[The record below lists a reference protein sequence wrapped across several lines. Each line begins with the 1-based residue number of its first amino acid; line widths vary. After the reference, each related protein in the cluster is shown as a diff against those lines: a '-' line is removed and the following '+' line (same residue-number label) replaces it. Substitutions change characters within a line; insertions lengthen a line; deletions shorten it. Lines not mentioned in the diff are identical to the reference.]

1 MIEKSFGD
9 ATRPRITLVTPS
21 LDQGRFLEQ
30 SIESVLAQGYD
41 NLEYFVVDGG
51 SSDQTLDLLRKYD
64 REIDWWV
71 SELDAGQSDAINK
84 GFDRATGDVIA
95 WLNSDD
101 YLLAGALARVA
112 KAWADNPRASFYF
125 GDGLRVDEDGTEKR
139 GFFPRGRV
147 AFSRSALVWGLNFI
161 LQPAAFINRGIAGE
175 AARLETTLNW
185 GMDSDLW
192 LRLSSL
198 ADPEPIPF
206 QLAASREY
214 SETKTDSASFERI
227 EELRMIASRY
237 ADAQMTPGVL
247 CYFLDTLHKECA
259 HHPGVFPDAF
269 VQDVEKLWA
278 STASLM
284 QRFGADSS
292 GFPV

>member
-1 MIEKSFGD
+1 MIEKPAGD

-21 LDQGRFLEQ
+21 LNQGRFLEQ
-30 SIESVLAQGYD
+30 SIESVLAQEYA

-64 REIDWWV
+64 RKIDWWV
-71 SELDAGQSDAINK
+71 SEPDAGQSDAINK
-84 GFDRATGDVIA
+84 GFDRATGDLIA

-101 YLLAGALARVA
+101 YLLPGALPRVA
-112 KAWADNPRASFYF
+112 EAWVENPGASFYF
-125 GDGLRVDEDGTEKR
+125 GDGLRVDEDGAKKS
-139 GFFPRGRV
+139 GFFPQGRV

-161 LQPAAFINRGIAGE
+161 LQPAAFVNRSVAGE

-198 ADPEPIPF
+198 ADPEPVLF

-214 SETKTDSASFERI
+214 SETKTGSASFERI
-227 EELRMIASRY
+227 EELRTIASRY
-237 ADAQMTPGVL
+237 TKAQMTPGVL
-247 CYFLDTLHKECA
+247 CYFLDALHKECA
-259 HHPGVFPDAF
+259 RNPDVFPDAF
-269 VQDVEKLWA
+269 VRDLEKFWA

-284 QRFGADSS
+284 QGLGADSS